1 MKRNVGLSQ
10 SVDDAKKSA
19 VCIEEGTYPGQSYDK
34 LSGHLTVKKKFACQL
49 SKKEK
54 GKATGKPQGKT
65 AEEDF
70 PDHFPKLFYASASLD
85 FSNCGKEHGGDG
97 IGDG

>member
-1 MKRNVGLSQ
+1 M
-10 SVDDAKKSA
+10 
-19 VCIEEGTYPGQSYDK
+19 
-34 LSGHLTVKKKFACQL
+34 KKKFACQL

-70 PDHFPKLFYASASLD
+70 PDHFPKLFCASASWISATAGRSMVEMELVMAD
-85 FSNCGKEHGGDG
+85 GKRMQGRA
-97 IGDG
+97 IPVRTP

>member
-1 MKRNVGLSQ
+1 M
-10 SVDDAKKSA
+10 
-19 VCIEEGTYPGQSYDK
+19 
-34 LSGHLTVKKKFACQL
+34 KKKFACQL

-70 PDHFPKLFYASASLD
+70 PDHFPKLFYASASLGFQQLRGRSMVEMELVMAD
-85 FSNCGKEHGGDG
+85 GKRYREEP
-97 IGDG
+97 IPVRTP